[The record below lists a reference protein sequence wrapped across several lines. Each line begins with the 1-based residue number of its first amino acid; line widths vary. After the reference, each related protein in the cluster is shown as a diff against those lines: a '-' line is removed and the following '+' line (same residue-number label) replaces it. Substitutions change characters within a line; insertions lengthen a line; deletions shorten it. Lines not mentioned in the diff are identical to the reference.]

1 MLTEAMSIRA
11 ALAGM
16 KKRVHDQQ
24 TRLNQ
29 NAWPPSGA
37 DYNTLLREV
46 LSTLVAI
53 ESIKP
58 QGGVM
63 ELLPK
68 GETVGKDVL
77 MMTQHVGKA
86 SHPEYGEFE
95 MMTSMT
101 YAPIIEHKGTG
112 KKRVWSWSDLI
123 DMAVMAEIHK

>member
-16 KKRVHDQQ
+16 KKRVIAINDKVAH
-24 TRLNQ
+24 RP
-29 NAWPPSGA
+29 WPPSGD
-37 DYNTLLREV
+37 DYNELWKEV
-46 LSTLVAI
+46 VSTLMAI

-58 QGGVM
+58 QGGVL

-123 DMAVMAEIHK
+123 DMAIMAEINK

>member
-1 MLTEAMSIRA
+1 MTTEAEDIRA
-11 ALAGM
+11 ALTGM
-16 KKRVHDQQ
+16 KKRVIAINDEVAH
-24 TRLNQ
+24 RP
-29 NAWPPSGA
+29 WPPSGD
-37 DYNTLLREV
+37 DYNKLWAEV
-46 LSTLVAI
+46 VSTLMAI

-58 QGGVM
+58 QGGVL

-123 DMAVMAEIHK
+123 DMAIMAEINK